1 MTSLNPLSERDGQMQ
16 ETQTL
21 DADELRHLRA
31 DHEAALARQMIAAQR
46 LREIADMLD
55 PAMADAAACA
65 FWDATLSETN

>member
-16 ETQTL
+16 ETRDF

-31 DHEAALARQMIAAQR
+31 DYEAALARQMIAAQR

-55 PAMADAAACA
+55 PAMADGP
-65 FWDATLSETN
+65 ETAN

>member
-16 ETQTL
+16 ETRDF
-21 DADELRHLRA
+21 DADDIRHLRA

-55 PAMADAAACA
+55 PAMADV
-65 FWDATLSETN
+65 SETTN

>member
-16 ETQTL
+16 ETHAL
-21 DADELRHLRA
+21 DAEELQFLRA
-31 DHEAALARQMIAAQR
+31 SYEAALARQMIAAQR

-65 FWDATLSETN
+65 FWDATISETN